1 MAEKSMLWS
10 APTTGDGSNLYT
22 ESETVRLFRSMVGDH
37 YASEGLLYG
46 VLGELAPSGV
56 ASPISVADGV
66 AFVNG
71 YFYWNTLPVNV
82 TVPTP
87 SIGTTGHRIVL
98 QWIAASNTVRIAL
111 LSSSDGVASLPAIT
125 QTPNVQWE
133 IVIAN
138 LTITTGGVITLTD
151 VRTFCHYATKV
162 STGMLDDGSV
172 TAVKMADGAAL
183 AEILDDDG
191 PGSGLDADTL
201 DGQHYSDFSGKLVTN
216 GNSHDH
222 SGGDGAQIPESGLAA
237 AVQAQLV
244 TNGDSHDH
252 SGGDGAQI
260 PSGGIANNAVDD
272 TKVGNRVP
280 QFYRRQGGNASDW
293 NSPGTSNYTPGAV
306 RMQAG
311 RVDVGPG
318 GTQAIT
324 FPVAF
329 SAKPL
334 VFVTPMDANELV
346 KGVATSITA
355 SGFTLEVNYTDN
367 GSPTSGKMGWLAIG
381 PE

>member
-10 APTTGDGSNLYT
+10 APTSGDGANAYT
-22 ESETVRLFRSMVGDH
+22 EAETVRLFGSIIGDAP
-37 YASEGLLYG
+37 ASEGVLYG

-71 YFYWNTLPVNV
+71 YFYWNTNPENV
-82 TVPTP
+82 VVPTP

-98 QWIAASNTVRIAL
+98 QWIAASKTVRIAL

-125 QTPNVQWE
+125 QTAGVQWE

-151 VRTFCHYATKV
+151 ARAFCHYATKV
-162 STGMLDDGSV
+162 STGMLDDGAV

-201 DGQHYSDFSGKLVTN
+201 DGQHYSNFSGK
-216 GNSHDH
+216 
-222 SGGDGAQIPESGLAA
+222 
-237 AVQAQLV
+237 LV

-252 SGGDGAQI
+252 NGGDGAQI
-260 PSGGIANNAVDD
+260 PTGGIQDLAVTLAKLANDAADYD
-272 TKVGNRVP
+272 KVGNRVMKL
-280 QFYRRQGGNASDW
+280 YGRQGGDSQQW
-293 NSPGTSNYTPGAV
+293 SSTGSTNYTPNALKI
-306 RMQAG
+306 QAG
-311 RVDVGPG
+311 
-318 GTQAIT
+318 AIQLTIQSGQNQSDPDSVT
-324 FPVAF
+324 FPSAYPAF
-329 SAKPL
+329 HYPL
-334 VFVTPMDANELV
+334 VFLTPFTSEKVAV
-346 KGVATSITA
+346 RVSGVGNSSFNLYAWLS
-355 SGFTLEVNYTDN
+355 N
-367 GSPTSGKMGWLAIG
+367 GGTVGAQKTIPVFWVAIG
-381 PE
+381 DE

>member
-1 MAEKSMLWS
+1 MSEKSMLWS
-10 APTTGDGSNLYT
+10 APTSGDGTSKYT
-22 ESETVRLFRSMVGDH
+22 EDETVRMFRSIIGDAP
-37 YASEGLLYG
+37 ASEGILYN
-46 VLGELAPSGV
+46 VLGQLAPSGS
-56 ASPISVADGV
+56 ASPISVADGA

-71 YFYWNTLPVNV
+71 YFYWNTAPVNV

-98 QWIAASNTVRIAL
+98 RWLASTKQVRITL
-111 LSSSDGVASLPAIT
+111 ISSNDGVASYPAIS
-125 QTPNVQWE
+125 QTPGVQWE
-133 IVIAN
+133 LVIAN

-151 VRTFCHYATKV
+151 ARAFCHYATKV
-162 STGMLDDGSV
+162 NTGMLDDGVV
-172 TAVKMADGAAL
+172 TAAKMADGAAL

-191 PGSGLDADTL
+191 PGSNLDADTL

-216 GNSHDH
+216 GNNHNHAS
-222 SGGDGAQIPESGLAA
+222 GDGGLIPEAALSA

-252 SGGDGAQI
+252 NGGDGAQI

-311 RVDVGPG
+311 RVDVGLG

-355 SGFTLEVNYTDN
+355 SGFTLEVNYTDT
-367 GSPTSGKMGWLAIG
+367 GSPTNGKMGWLAIG